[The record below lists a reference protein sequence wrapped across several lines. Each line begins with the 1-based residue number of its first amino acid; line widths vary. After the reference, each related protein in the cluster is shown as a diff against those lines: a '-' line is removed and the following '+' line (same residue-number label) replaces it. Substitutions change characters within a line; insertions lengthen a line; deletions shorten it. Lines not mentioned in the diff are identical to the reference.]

1 MTADVEKGI
10 AVGSKSNP
18 IMISLTEYEGQ
29 RLLDIRRYYLDKGT
43 EQLKPTKKGISLP
56 LHAAKAVF
64 DVLLAS
70 RDKVLAWLDRPSDDF
85 AAAAAAAMASRAAA
99 REQESRQPRQFQVE
113 SEVRKEAAFFTVV
126 PHGAIDILTLNASHP
141 IHEALEAA
149 DSSDARSI
157 VRGIL
162 LAYAR
167 TKGLFSD
174 RIEADSAAFFN
185 MFEHEWGLMLKQY
198 CRH

>member
-1 MTADVEKGI
+1 MSADVENGV

-43 EQLKPTKKGISLP
+43 KQLKPTKKGISLP

-64 DVLLAS
+64 D
-70 RDKVLAWLDRPSDDF
+70 KVLAWLDKPSDDF

-99 REQESRQPRQFQVE
+99 REQEARQPRQFQVE
-113 SEVRKEAAFFTVV
+113 SEVRKEAVFFSVV

-141 IHEALEAA
+141 LHEALEAA
-149 DSSDARSI
+149 DSPDARAI